1 MTQPVLLILPRLSP
15 PANVL
20 WFSHLLPRLLQLPL
34 WSHSNQ
40 PRISSG
46 TPQCALPSTSPDSP
60 LFSPSYTP
68 SWSRS
73 DWIWNCAHGGQS
85 CKRIHSAHGQF
96 THTGLH
102 TNPLGFPVTSGHWAC
117 HLRSLPL
124 WLQIQGLSCIF
135 HLLQFALERPVYFI
149 TCLLL
154 LQSWQD
160 FANSVA
166 L

>member
-1 MTQPVLLILPRLSP
+1 MTQPVLLILPHLSP

-68 SWSRS
+68 SWGRS
-73 DWIWNCAHGGQS
+73 DWIWNCAHGGRS
-85 CKRIHSAHGQF
+85 CERIHSHRS
-96 THTGLH
+96 THQPARRPSHQWPPGM
-102 TNPLGFPVTSGHWAC
+102 PLTLSPTLAADPGAFSY
-117 HLRSLPL
+117 LPL
-124 WLQIQGLSCIF
+124 AAVCPWAPCLF
-135 HLLQFALERPVYFI
+135 HN
-149 TCLLL
+149 CLLL